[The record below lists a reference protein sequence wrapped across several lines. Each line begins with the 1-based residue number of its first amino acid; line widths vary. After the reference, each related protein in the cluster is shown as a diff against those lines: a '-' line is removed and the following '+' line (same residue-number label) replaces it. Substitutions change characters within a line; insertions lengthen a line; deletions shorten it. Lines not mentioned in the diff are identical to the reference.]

1 MKIRSITYFLN
12 PKYPS
17 DEKMLQNAGDFI
29 KRAEPAYQ
37 DLGYEVQTKRLATI
51 PFPRLVL
58 ESSAGQV
65 VRFAQE
71 LEQTAS
77 MMGYDYLSL
86 GPALPET
93 LDSYEILPDILSET
107 RNVFVSGL
115 MTTHKGKLSL
125 PAVHACARVIHDE
138 KSISQDG
145 FGNLRFA
152 ALAKVLP
159 GSPFFPA
166 AYHAGDYPAFALATE
181 AADLAVE
188 AFSGANTL
196 QDGVAKLTEYIQNH
210 AERLQTVGQDLASRY
225 GIYFRGI
232 DFSLAPFPEQALSLG
247 TAFET
252 LGVPALGLHGSL
264 AAAAFLLD
272 AMDRAKFTRT
282 GFNGLFFPVLE
293 DAVMSLR
300 AGEGTLSIKDLLL
313 YAAVC
318 GTGLDTVPLPGDT
331 TLGQLEAVLLDVAAL
346 AHRLDKPLTARL
358 MPIPGKSVGDPTD
371 FDFAY
376 FANSR
381 VMPLHAK
388 PLSGLLSG
396 DEAIDL
402 KPRLTT

>member
-12 PKYPS
+12 PKYPA
-17 DEKMLQNAGDFI
+17 DEKLLQNAGSFI
-29 KRAEPAYQ
+29 TSAEPAYQ
-37 DLGYEVQTKRLATI
+37 DLGYEVQTKRLATV
-51 PFPRLVL
+51 PFSRIVL
-58 ESSAGQV
+58 DSRTNQV
-65 VRFAQE
+65 VRFAKE

-77 MMGYDYLSL
+77 TLGYDYLSL

-93 LDSYEILPDILSET
+93 LDSYDMLPDILSET
-107 RNVFVSGL
+107 KNVFVSGL
-115 MTTHKGKLSL
+115 MTAHTGELSL
-125 PAVHACARVIHDE
+125 SAVRACVRVVNSA
-138 KSISQDG
+138 KSISTDG

-188 AFSGANTL
+188 AFDGANSL
-196 QDGVAKLTEYIQNH
+196 EDGRRKLIEIMQKHADNMQAVA
-210 AERLQTVGQDLASRY
+210 QDLASRY

-232 DFSLAPFPEQALSLG
+232 DFTLAPFPEQALSLG
-247 TAFET
+247 TAFESM
-252 LGVPALGLHGSL
+252 GVPALGMHGSL

-272 AMDRAKFTRT
+272 AMDRVRFTRT
-282 GFNGLFFPVLE
+282 GFNGLFFPILE

-313 YAAVC
+313 FAAVC

-331 TLGQLEAVLLDVAAL
+331 TLEQLEAILLDVAAL

-358 MPIPGKSVGDPTD
+358 MPIPGKSAGDPTE

-381 VMPLHAK
+381 VMPVQAE
-388 PLSGLLSG
+388 PLSGLLRG
-396 DEAIDL
+396 DETIEL
-402 KPRLTT
+402 NPRPEA

>member
-12 PKYPS
+12 PKYPA
-17 DEKMLQNAGDFI
+17 DGKLLQNAADFI
-29 KRAEPAYQ
+29 TSAEPVYQ

-58 ESSAGQV
+58 DSPADQV

-77 MMGYDYLSL
+77 PLGYDYLSL
-86 GPALPET
+86 GPALPEIP
-93 LDSYEILPDILSET
+93 DSYESLPDILSET
-107 RNVFVSGL
+107 KNVFVSGL
-115 MTTHKGKLSL
+115 MTAHTGELSL
-125 PAVHACARVIHDE
+125 PAVRACARVIHSA

-188 AFSGANTL
+188 AFSEANSL
-196 QDGVAKLTEYIQNH
+196 EDGGAKLIEVMQAH
-210 AERLQTVGQDLASRY
+210 ADSLEAVGQDLASRF
-225 GIYFRGI
+225 GIFFRGI
-232 DFSLAPFPEQALSLG
+232 DFSLAPFPKQALSLG
-247 TAFET
+247 TAIET

-272 AMDRAKFTRT
+272 AMDRVQFTRA
-282 GFNGLFFPVLE
+282 GFNGLFFPILE
-293 DAVMSLR
+293 DAIMSLR
-300 AGEGTLSIKDLLL
+300 AGEVILSIKDLLL

-318 GTGLDTVPLPGDT
+318 GTGVDTVPLPGET
-331 TLGQLEAVLLDVAAL
+331 SPEQLEAILLDVAAL

-358 MPIPGKSVGDPTD
+358 MPIPGKIAGDPTE

-376 FANSR
+376 FVNSR
-381 VMPLHAK
+381 VMPLHAE

-396 DEAIDL
+396 DETIDL
-402 KPRLTT
+402 KPRSAA